1 MSDSSVLPSGEAA
14 PADSPGIKADRPATK
29 ARKSSKSKGKNKS
42 AAAEPA
48 VAPAALRKSA
58 SWCIA
63 QLDTMV
69 RTSVNAALARTQIE
83 SMTIRGYWVL
93 EAIADGGD
101 MAQTELSAL
110 LGMDRSDMVRL
121 IDSLE
126 AADLVAR
133 TRDAK
138 DRRRQ
143 LIALTEAGN
152 TTRASLRRSLRR
164 AERAAVAECSPEVRA
179 LLASLADGSAAD
191 QAVRSDNGAED
202 AASADGSESDSAKA
216 GSKAESKT
224 EGAAESSEQADAKQ
238 AEGKPAE
245 TDAKADAKPVEDK
258 KSETN
263 SDAEVAGTVEKQ
275 EQQPKRKKSKKKK
288 GKKKKKGAAK

>member
-14 PADSPGIKADRPATK
+14 PAESPDIKADRPAPK
-29 ARKSSKSKGKNKS
+29 ARKSSKSKGKNKA

-63 QLDTMV
+63 QLDSMV

-143 LIALTEAGN
+143 LIALTEAGS

-191 QAVRSDNGAED
+191 QDISTDNGTET
-202 AASADGSESDSAKA
+202 AASAEDSEVAKKA
-216 GSKAESKT
+216 DSKADT
-224 EGAAESSEQADAKQ
+224 
-238 AEGKPAE
+238 KP
-245 TDAKADAKPVEDK
+245 TEDK

-263 SDAEVAGTVEKQ
+263 SDAEVAGTVVKQ

>member
-1 MSDSSVLPSGEAA
+1 MSDSSVLSSADSADTSGGEAA
-14 PADSPGIKADRPATK
+14 DVAAKVPAADAQSGTKAKK
-29 ARKSSKSKGKNKS
+29 ARKGAKTKTKASTKASTKSKCKPGS
-42 AAAEPA
+42 ASDPA

-58 SWCIA
+58 SWCLA
-63 QLDTMV
+63 QLDAAV
-69 RTSVNAALARTQIE
+69 RASVNAALGRTHIE
-83 SMTIRGYWVL
+83 SISIRGYWVL

-126 AADLVAR
+126 SANLVER
-133 TRDAK
+133 TRDSK

-179 LLASLADGSAAD
+179 LLASLADDSDASPETDTGTPL
-191 QAVRSDNGAED
+191 SDNAGA
-202 AASADGSESDSAKA
+202 
-216 GSKAESKT
+216 KT
-224 EGAAESSEQADAKQ
+224 PETATPEATAT
-238 AEGKPAE
+238 E
-245 TDAKADAKPVEDK
+245 TDTKGMAENKTQAT
-258 KSETN
+258 SS
-263 SDAEVAGTVEKQ
+263 SDAPR
-275 EQQPKRKKSKKKK
+275 PKRKKSKKKK
-288 GKKKKKGAAK
+288 RKKKNKKGSSK